1 MQNHHTLQRRARQK
15 GAFGILAAS
24 AMSLA
29 LGCLVLVV
37 DGGRLYME
45 QRRLQKIADTAAL
58 ESVARLPQGSC
69 SMDPALALQIAK
81 ESAQRNNFLQDARQD
96 IEANCVNVRSMDGL
110 RVAVPRV
117 GQEPAASVE
126 VAASHTVPASIILRT
141 ASLFSSEVREEVTL
155 TAKATAERETPSA
168 VFAVGSQLLR
178 LDNSKLLGQLLGAV
192 GLDVQKLTL
201 LDRNGLADASITP
214 SGLLN
219 ALGIKIGIE
228 RLRALSP
235 QGLIDLV
242 NTEVGLLGVDR
253 LLAVS
258 AELVSDSVLRAQI
271 ELLGQEILKNPL
283 IGDINLFAGEG
294 APGLL
299 SISSAPDG
307 TVGSALDARI
317 NLEQIL
323 TTSLMIGVASEG
335 RALKL
340 DGLDL
345 LGIITVKLGI
355 VEPPSIGIGPIG
367 TTAYNAQVRLLVDVD
382 TNRNSSSLLG
392 AGSLLELLG
401 TRIKLPIIVE
411 LVDAKGTLKAVNC
424 SVAPPTATI
433 DVESRIG
440 SACIGRMPE
449 ETLWS
454 KRQSCTEVVQ
464 DERLIRLLGINLL
477 YGKVALPVLSKFDEV
492 TLSPPPS
499 ENNIASTGVNNLQI
513 GTLVSRLLDELLT
526 LLANSPILKQKQFT
540 EEQAGEIATEILS
553 SQDLLPTGTNG
564 TYTNSNLDRIR
575 TRMENLGLE
584 WNRPGG
590 LLGLFSTTMPV
601 EWRYS
606 VGGSCNTDSCVRSKL
621 IASLQTPER
630 DGLLSSLLTGLLG
643 GLLGGLQPL
652 LAAVLGPVVA
662 LLEPILNAVGTLL
675 TTLLADILGV
685 ELGRTDV
692 ELYSV
697 GCGTPKL
704 VR

>member
-1 MQNHHTLQRRARQK
+1 MQTYRTLQRRTRQR

-24 AMSLA
+24 AMALA

-69 SMDPALALQIAK
+69 SMDPALALQIAR
-81 ESAQRNNFLQDARQD
+81 ESAQRNSFLQDARQNLQ
-96 IEANCVNVRSMDGL
+96 ANCVTVRSMNGL
-110 RVAVPRV
+110 RVAVPRA
-117 GQEPAASVE
+117 GQEEAASVE
-126 VAASHTVPASIILRT
+126 VSATHTVPASIILRT
-141 ASLFSSEVREEVTL
+141 ASLFSSDVREDVTL
-155 TAKATAERETPSA
+155 TARATAERETPSA
-168 VFAVGSQLLR
+168 VFAIGSQLLR
-178 LDNSKLLGQLLGAV
+178 LDNNKLLGQLLGAV

-219 ALGIKIGIE
+219 ALGVRVGIE

-235 QGLIDLV
+235 EGLINLV
-242 NTEVGLLGVDR
+242 NTEVGLLGIDR

-258 AELVSDSVLRAQI
+258 AELVSDSVLRAQL
-271 ELLGQEILKNPL
+271 EVLRQEILSNPI
-283 IGDINLFAGEG
+283 IGDINLNLFASEEG
-294 APGLL
+294 PGLL
-299 SISSAPDG
+299 SISSPPSG
-307 TVGSALDARI
+307 TIGSALDTRI

-323 TTSLMIGVASEG
+323 TASLMIGVASEG
-335 RALKL
+335 RALNL

-345 LGIITVKLGI
+345 LGIITVRLGI

-382 TNRNSSSLLG
+382 TNRNSRSLLG
-392 AGSLLELLG
+392 VGSLLELLG
-401 TRIKLPIIVE
+401 TRIKLPIIVD
-411 LVDAKGTLKAVNC
+411 LVDAKGTLTAVNC

-433 DVESRIG
+433 EVESRIG

-449 ETLWS
+449 DTLWS
-454 KRQSCTEVVQ
+454 TRQSCTDVVQ

-477 YGKVALPVLSKFDEV
+477 YGKVALPVLSRFDEV

-499 ENNIASTGVNNLQI
+499 DNNIASTGVNNLQV

-526 LLANSPILKQKQFT
+526 LLANSPLLQQKQLT
-540 EEQAGEIATEILS
+540 AEQADEIATEILS

-575 TRMENLGLE
+575 NRLETLGLD
-584 WNRPGG
+584 WSRPGA

-601 EWRYS
+601 EWRFT
-606 VGGSCNTDSCVRSKL
+606 VGGSCNTSSCVRSRL
-621 IASLQTPER
+621 ITSLQTKER
-630 DGLLSSLLTGLLG
+630 DGLLSFG